1 MPTAWDNATYNTGEI
16 VKETSIKHG
25 GNNSLRQTSASGTNK
40 IQQEVAITAG
50 KKYRISYWFLD
61 NDTKASSRYW
71 FAGTV
76 KMRYEVRTYRNMDSN
91 EAGGYIYYDD
101 MELVEIQ

>member
-1 MPTAWDNATYNTGEI
+1 MATITIEFTAP
-16 VKETSIKHG
+16 
-25 GNNSLRQTSASGTNK
+25 
-40 IQQEVAITAG
+40 
-50 KKYRISYWFLD
+50 
-61 NDTKASSRYW
+61 
-71 FAGTV
+71 AGTV